1 MTPPRVVVDLTPSAD
16 PAGWSVGVRGIGV
29 DADHF
34 LAAQHIRV
42 GGDMRLVPGS
52 AMPAEE
58 LAALMTRVG
67 TRSTGDDD
75 VRRYGQWLFD
85 GLLGPV
91 WERVRAAPD
100 VRAAR
105 SVELALRWPVDQTD
119 LHRLVWEAMHDER
132 GPLAGDPDL
141 LVAIT
146 RLVPVGTA
154 AVATIERT
162 PRVLFA
168 VGGSLVDEVI
178 RPGAM
183 FMGLLR
189 GFDAR
194 GVCSAKAAHT
204 MSLNALTEQ
213 CASFR
218 PDLVHIVAHGDT
230 LDGRGSIVLG
240 DDEQVTADKLVP
252 ALTAAHRPLAVVLSA
267 CGTGSTA
274 AEGGGPLAAEL
285 VELGIPIVS
294 AVSGEVSEPACRL
307 YTRRL
312 VEAISDGTPL
322 AVAAARGRRAALLD
336 STSPRDRLDW
346 AMPSLF
352 VADSVPT
359 SFRPVDARARRI
371 VEVANG
377 LKLREWPLFIGR
389 TSILDLV
396 DDLFA
401 DDVNRRLSVV
411 GAVGDDISGLGGTRL
426 LREMGY
432 LLLLRGHLPL
442 LLGPYD
448 PTASPSDLRAML
460 CAVLDCVGIL
470 TTELDLP
477 VPRLRLL
484 ADHYPPGSD
493 DTTTE
498 RRVAFYAAKARFSVA
513 EDPLDWGVATTML
526 SADLSALALAAREL
540 PEPFGAHTQVVL
552 LADEIHRW
560 GVLGDLLDH
569 MKSIGRN
576 GFGVR
581 DLPVPMVFTS
591 STGVPSGAAV
601 KSFSER
607 MANMPGYVFPR
618 LGPLSADEA
627 VIGFQWVLLNPASLR
642 GGDDATVYAARPDA
656 RYESLVESFDIF
668 DGRPTVVRDPLLY
681 KVAKLLEHF
690 DVFVTGDDDAAWS
703 RYEKRYS

>member
-1 MTPPRVVVDLTPSAD
+1 VRMFNILTD
-16 PAGWSVGVRGIGV
+16 KC
-29 DADHF
+29 
-34 LAAQHIRV
+34 
-42 GGDMRLVPGS
+42 
-52 AMPAEE
+52 
-58 LAALMTRVG
+58 TR
-67 TRSTGDDD
+67 
-75 VRRYGQWLFD
+75 
-85 GLLGPV
+85 
-91 WERVRAAPD
+91 
-100 VRAAR
+100 
-105 SVELALRWPVDQTD
+105 
-119 LHRLVWEAMHDER
+119 
-132 GPLAGDPDL
+132 
-141 LVAIT
+141 
-146 RLVPVGTA
+146 
-154 AVATIERT
+154 
-162 PRVLFA
+162 
-168 VGGSLVDEVI
+168 
-178 RPGAM
+178 
-183 FMGLLR
+183 
-189 GFDAR
+189 
-194 GVCSAKAAHT
+194 
-204 MSLNALTEQ
+204 
-213 CASFR
+213 FR

-230 LDGRGSIVLG
+230 VDGRGSIVLG

-274 AEGGGPLAAEL
+274 AEGGSPLAAEL
-285 VELGIPIVS
+285 VEQGIPIVS
-294 AVSGEVSEPACRL
+294 AVSGEVSEQACRL

-352 VADSVPT
+352 VAESVPS

-371 VEVANG
+371 VEVADG

-389 TSILDLV
+389 ASILDLV

-470 TTELDLP
+470 TTELDMP

-484 ADHYPPGSD
+484 ERHYPSTAQETDPLAC
-493 DTTTE
+493 
-498 RRVAFYAAKARFSVA
+498 RVMFYEAKARFSA
-513 EDPLDWGVATTML
+513 EDGPLDWGVATTML
-526 SADLSALALAAREL
+526 SADLSTLALAAREL
-540 PEPFGAHTQVVL
+540 PEPFGAHTQIVL

-560 GVLGDLLDH
+560 GVLGELLDH
-569 MKSIGRN
+569 LKSAGRN
-576 GFGVR
+576 VFGVR

-601 KSFSER
+601 KSFCER

-618 LGPLSADEA
+618 LGPLPVDEA

-642 GGDDATVYAARPDA
+642 GGDDATVYAARPGV
-656 RYESLVESFDIF
+656 RYETLVESFDIF